1 MGKEMESETT
11 RPNDENTTSAPELMT
26 HNRLKEDDI
35 KNLEVITDEDFS
47 DIIDSML
54 LNDYRHI
61 PNVIRLPNIRG
72 DLAEKLG
79 LEKDSAFIMKN
90 GISHIR
96 PDRKGSYGQAF
107 SDEEYRMIPE
117 VMRNANFAVVDKY
130 FKNFQIVFDDQN
142 EENKVNKIV
151 FNKDKLGNY
160 LITIGKV
167 DRQNAF
173 SEERNEVVGVGFAP
187 TIRTL
192 RMGVS
197 STRLRASPTTENSIA
212 QEYKSVNETESPEE
226 KIMENETEEME
237 TKSNEEAANLLMPKE
252 YLKSLLSRAEI
263 EVIEDSGI
271 MRTILDE
278 GKRVQQ
284 MAAKYGTNQDIDG
297 EEAFNGFGTYVVSV
311 NEENARQLGIKIAS
325 KKYGGNFYI
334 NGQPF
339 NEFLREKNFSPYWTS
354 RMKQFSGH
362 NVEYLADDFLRAD
375 VKGNPALEKERDTLS
390 TLFSLDLVEYKRERA
405 FLYSVDIPDNDST
418 NYLLYSNPIGI
429 ESANR
434 INDRL
439 ERMNAE
445 WRVTRNDIG
454 KNVYFNTLSEK
465 VFGGSQESASRFLK
479 EIGYVGMEMNA
490 ANYIVFD
497 DKDMKVTDRVQY
509 MIDGESNVYGFAY
522 DGRIYADP
530 EIATSN
536 TYAHEYTHLW
546 DAYTRRTNPELWE
559 KGKDIFKGTS
569 LWNEVMTDENYQ
581 NLSDDDEI
589 LSECHSRI
597 VGRMAEKVLSRI
609 AEKNGGLLRDQVI
622 DWDNEV
628 AEYVAGELGAEF
640 PQPELGGEN
649 YVSDSVRREIARE
662 FLSRP
667 MKDLMEG
674 RKIGIE
680 REKSELYKENEAEL
694 KFIVEEMMEETLPG
708 LQKMAQPV
716 ENEKDPAASTSTQL
730 SGATSAQDPLDA
742 QDTATAISTHIH
754 HKNNIVEIK
763 NQGHFIDMFNAF
775 AGEIANADTPMPP
788 NEFLDRIKKTFDM
801 NVATETTGYAFA
813 REDDK
818 TFKIRISNHKAVLKN
833 RTGDKTEITSV
844 VIQLCDNKGQD
855 NQKTR
860 LSEFVYFPESLD
872 KETQVGIINGINDWI
887 SGHEYT
893 DKHYDQMYVSTA
905 RALQERLKE
914 SEQTVEKM
922 AEDHA
927 FPDVREYFKFNRTDS
942 ENFEKA
948 LDNFDGRNP
957 LQLIKVGEIPPVMK
971 ALGISDNPI
980 EMPQSVVS
988 KALREEATY
997 PNDKK
1002 GHALTMEHVKRI
1014 PESLA
1019 DPIMVFKSRTR
1030 DDSYVF
1036 FTEQKDESDRSII
1049 IPVAV
1054 DKRYGRLV
1062 INEITSIYGR
1072 TNEVDFVK
1080 TNIEQGNL
1088 VYADKK
1094 RSLEWERECQVQF
1107 LAQVLPSEGSYSSI
1121 LTKENLVNFV
1131 SAVGKEKIQ
1140 KMAQSVENAI
1150 AEPTAEAWAKD
1161 IETKLN
1167 LGMEQDISKILAES
1181 EAVGVK
1187 ENASEI
1193 AGEICG
1199 SILSVYKEIAEHGD
1213 TGYFKGGER
1222 QMSNKFAGNCTQ
1234 KVLEAHGIFLPNYPD
1249 ESGEREK
1256 LFSTIQQVSDEIS
1269 DFIKTNTYENFL
1281 HRQDVGTQQDI
1292 GLADNEMTTAE
1303 RPNHGAEADYT
1314 DPIETAEAWHNGT
1327 DGEQE
1332 ENVAAARKTVRA
1344 SEIFK
1349 DFEESMI
1356 FSGISHK
1363 EFDRAMLGYLH
1374 QRSGREEAGN
1384 GTFDTQAMF
1393 ELLVVQKIHDA
1404 RARAFAFGKIGQYE
1418 GMTVEFDADNIDLGY
1433 LRLSDREGAEE
1444 VRKELEELKAA
1455 HPILVRNLAGRD
1467 EPVAKAEQ
1475 NPFLAAEP
1483 ELVQELHEQA
1493 EAVEKMQQEAA
1504 SNVEFDKD
1512 GNPYYPKSEAAEENS
1527 HPVPGEEQE
1536 YWKDKF
1542 VNDNSETFKMLDDK
1556 KISEST
1562 KDGLVKQP
1570 DGIIFGKTKVP
1581 EFAMITQNG
1590 LKAFSGMM
1598 VTEHD
1603 TAANSWTLSNE
1614 SGERIVLKDK
1624 ALKELTSKE
1633 SVERAKKFTENTSV
1647 IEKVLEAQY
1656 DDFFRQRENTAN
1668 NFRHNLSVYCRK
1680 EANSPLEALKV
1691 ANVLVKDMSTE
1702 ERRKTKELLKAL
1714 RKDGETVNEVI
1725 MRTYLEA
1732 VKETPLNEDH
1742 LKRGRYDK
1750 IVARPM
1756 YDMISARGAKIDDS
1770 FDLKI
1775 GDVVNG
1781 IAFNTD
1787 KTFGIGKDKIFQD
1800 CKIISAS
1807 KENNMVTLMDGNKSF
1822 YDVPRDTFL
1831 KEYAKRE
1838 KYEKKQEIKE
1848 AHKKNIMRL
1857 DIER

>member
-1 MGKEMESETT
+1 
-11 RPNDENTTSAPELMT
+11 
-26 HNRLKEDDI
+26 
-35 KNLEVITDEDFS
+35 
-47 DIIDSML
+47 
-54 LNDYRHI
+54 
-61 PNVIRLPNIRG
+61 
-72 DLAEKLG
+72 
-79 LEKDSAFIMKN
+79 
-90 GISHIR
+90 
-96 PDRKGSYGQAF
+96 
-107 SDEEYRMIPE
+107 
-117 VMRNANFAVVDKY
+117 
-130 FKNFQIVFDDQN
+130 
-142 EENKVNKIV
+142 
-151 FNKDKLGNY
+151 
-160 LITIGKV
+160 
-167 DRQNAF
+167 
-173 SEERNEVVGVGFAP
+173 
-187 TIRTL
+187 
-192 RMGVS
+192 
-197 STRLRASPTTENSIA
+197 
-212 QEYKSVNETESPEE
+212 
-226 KIMENETEEME
+226 MENETEEME

-278 GKRVQQ
+278 GKRVQK

-354 RMKQFSGH
+354 RMEHFSGH

-418 NYLLYSNPIGI
+418 NYLLYGNPIGI

-536 TYAHEYTHLW
+536 AYAHEYTHLW

-640 PQPELGGEN
+640 PQPELGGES
-649 YVSDSVRREIARE
+649 YVSDSVRLEIARE

-674 RKIGIE
+674 RKI
-680 REKSELYKENEAEL
+680 
-694 KFIVEEMMEETLPG
+694 
-708 LQKMAQPV
+708 
-716 ENEKDPAASTSTQL
+716 TQNVPF
-730 SGATSAQDPLDA
+730 Q
-742 QDTATAISTHIH
+742 
-754 HKNNIVEIK
+754 NI
-763 NQGHFIDMFNAF
+763 
-775 AGEIANADTPMPP
+775 
-788 NEFLDRIKKTFDM
+788 
-801 NVATETTGYAFA
+801 
-813 REDDK
+813 
-818 TFKIRISNHKAVLKN
+818 
-833 RTGDKTEITSV
+833 
-844 VIQLCDNKGQD
+844 IQ
-855 NQKTR
+855 
-860 LSEFVYFPESLD
+860 E
-872 KETQVGIINGINDWI
+872 
-887 SGHEYT
+887 
-893 DKHYDQMYVSTA
+893 
-905 RALQERLKE
+905 
-914 SEQTVEKM
+914 M

-927 FPDVREYFKFNRTDS
+927 FPDAREYFKFNRTDS

-1187 ENASEI
+1187 ENAGEI

-1199 SILSVYKEIAEHGD
+1199 AILSVYKEIAEHGD
-1213 TGYFKGGER
+1213 TGYFEGGER

-1256 LFSTIQQVSDEIS
+1256 LFSTIQQVSDEIF

-1281 HRQDVGTQQDI
+1281 HRQDVGIRQDI
-1292 GLADNEMTTAE
+1292 GLADNEMTAAE
-1303 RPNHGAEADYT
+1303 RPNRGAETDYA

-1327 DGEQE
+1327 DGEPE

-1363 EFDRAMLGYLH
+1363 QFDRAMLDYLH
-1374 QRSGREEAGN
+1374 QRSGREEAEN
-1384 GTFDTQAMF
+1384 GTFDKQAMF
-1393 ELLVVQKIHDA
+1393 EFLVAQQIHDK
-1404 RARAFAFGKIGQYE
+1404 RARSFALDKIERYE

-1512 GNPYYPKSEAAEENS
+1512 GNPYYPKSEAAEENA
-1527 HPVPGEEQE
+1527 HPVSKEKTFAGKNVGKNVASGIVEPSAENEPKE
-1536 YWKDKF
+1536 KRIEIKD
-1542 VNDNSETFKMLDDK
+1542 VNG
-1556 KISEST
+1556 KISE
-1562 KDGLVKQP
+1562 
-1570 DGIIFGKTKVP
+1570 INIEFGKTAIAK
-1581 EFAMITQNG
+1581 FAMVTQNG
-1590 LKAFSGMM
+1590 LKSYSDMAVASYEKTTDSYLLVSEDKSQQVRVQSSTM
-1598 VTEHD
+1598 
-1603 TAANSWTLSNE
+1603 AALLSDERQKEIEKTNSQIEEN
-1614 SGERIVLKDK
+1614 
-1624 ALKELTSKE
+1624 
-1633 SVERAKKFTENTSV
+1633 KKLGRSTENLEVKKEMLEQGISV
-1647 IEKVLEAQY
+1647 AQY
-1656 DDFFRQRENTAN
+1656 NDFFQTRENCAN
-1668 NFRHNLSVYCRK
+1668 NFRHNLSVMCRK
-1680 EANSPLEALKV
+1680 EANSPLDALKI
-1691 ANVLVKDMSTE
+1691 ANKIITQMSDSE
-1702 ERRKTKELLKAL
+1702 KLKTRDLLDLL
-1714 RKDGETVNEVI
+1714 RKDGQSRNEVLVDV
-1725 MRTYLEA
+1725 YNEA
-1732 VKETPLNEDH
+1732 VKATPLNEQY
-1742 LKRGRYDK
+1742 LLSQRYDK
-1750 IVARPM
+1750 IIARPM
-1756 YDMISARGAKIDDS
+1756 YDTVSGRGEKIDGN
-1770 FDLKI
+1770 FNLKV
-1775 GDVVNG
+1775 GDTVKMVFNVNKD
-1781 IAFNTD
+1781 IAFEGT
-1787 KTFGIGKDKIFQD
+1787 KLERRKPVFGNKELMFSE
-1800 CKIISAS
+1800 CKIISSS
-1807 KENNMVTLMDGNKSF
+1807 KEGNVVTLMDGNKSF

>member
-1 MGKEMESETT
+1 
-11 RPNDENTTSAPELMT
+11 
-26 HNRLKEDDI
+26 
-35 KNLEVITDEDFS
+35 
-47 DIIDSML
+47 
-54 LNDYRHI
+54 
-61 PNVIRLPNIRG
+61 
-72 DLAEKLG
+72 
-79 LEKDSAFIMKN
+79 
-90 GISHIR
+90 
-96 PDRKGSYGQAF
+96 
-107 SDEEYRMIPE
+107 
-117 VMRNANFAVVDKY
+117 
-130 FKNFQIVFDDQN
+130 
-142 EENKVNKIV
+142 
-151 FNKDKLGNY
+151 
-160 LITIGKV
+160 
-167 DRQNAF
+167 
-173 SEERNEVVGVGFAP
+173 
-187 TIRTL
+187 
-192 RMGVS
+192 
-197 STRLRASPTTENSIA
+197 
-212 QEYKSVNETESPEE
+212 
-226 KIMENETEEME
+226 MENETKEME
-237 TKSNEEAANLLMPKE
+237 TKPNEEAANLLTPKE
-252 YLKSLLSRAEI
+252 YLKRLLSKAEI

-278 GKRVQQ
+278 GKRVQK

-297 EEAFNGFGTYVVSV
+297 GEAFNGFGTYVVSV

-325 KKYGGNFYI
+325 KKYGGSFYI

-354 RMKQFSGH
+354 RMEQFNGH
-362 NVEYLADDFLRAD
+362 DVEYLADDFLRAD

-418 NYLLYSNPIGI
+418 NYLLYGNPIGI

-434 INDRL
+434 INERL

-465 VFGGSQESASRFLK
+465 VFGGSQESASKFLK

-914 SEQTVEKM
+914 SEQTVKKM
-922 AEDHA
+922 A
-927 FPDVREYFKFNRTDS
+927 K
-942 ENFEKA
+942 
-948 LDNFDGRNP
+948 
-957 LQLIKVGEIPPVMK
+957 
-971 ALGISDNPI
+971 
-980 EMPQSVVS
+980 
-988 KALREEATY
+988 
-997 PNDKK
+997 
-1002 GHALTMEHVKRI
+1002 
-1014 PESLA
+1014 
-1019 DPIMVFKSRTR
+1019 
-1030 DDSYVF
+1030 
-1036 FTEQKDESDRSII
+1036 
-1049 IPVAV
+1049 
-1054 DKRYGRLV
+1054 
-1062 INEITSIYGR
+1062 
-1072 TNEVDFVK
+1072 
-1080 TNIEQGNL
+1080 
-1088 VYADKK
+1088 
-1094 RSLEWERECQVQF
+1094 
-1107 LAQVLPSEGSYSSI
+1107 
-1121 LTKENLVNFV
+1121 
-1131 SAVGKEKIQ
+1131 
-1140 KMAQSVENAI
+1140 SVENAI

-1256 LFSTIQQVSDEIS
+1256 LFSTIRQVSDEIF

-1281 HRQDVGTQQDI
+1281 HRQDVGIRQDI
-1292 GLADNEMTTAE
+1292 GLADNEMTAAE
-1303 RPNHGAEADYT
+1303 RPNRGAETDYA

-1327 DGEQE
+1327 DGEPE

-1363 EFDRAMLGYLH
+1363 QFDRAMLDYLH
-1374 QRSGREEAGN
+1374 QRSGREEAEN
-1384 GTFDTQAMF
+1384 GTFDKQAMF
-1393 ELLVVQKIHDA
+1393 EFLVAQQIHDK
-1404 RARAFAFGKIGQYE
+1404 RARSFALDKIERYE

-1527 HPVPGEEQE
+1527 HPVLKEETVAGKNVASGIVE
-1536 YWKDKF
+1536 PSAENEKNEPKEKRIEIKD
-1542 VNDNSETFKMLDDK
+1542 VNG
-1556 KISEST
+1556 KISE
-1562 KDGLVKQP
+1562 
-1570 DGIIFGKTKVP
+1570 INIEFGKTAIAK
-1581 EFAMITQNG
+1581 FAMVTQNG
-1590 LKAFSGMM
+1590 LKSYSDMAVASYEKTTDSYLLVSEDKSQQVRVQSSTM
-1598 VTEHD
+1598 
-1603 TAANSWTLSNE
+1603 AALLSDERQKEIEKTNSQIEEN
-1614 SGERIVLKDK
+1614 
-1624 ALKELTSKE
+1624 
-1633 SVERAKKFTENTSV
+1633 KKLGRSTENLEVKKEMLEQGISV
-1647 IEKVLEAQY
+1647 AQY
-1656 DDFFRQRENTAN
+1656 NDFFQTRENCAN
-1668 NFRHNLSVYCRK
+1668 NFRHNLSVMCRK
-1680 EANSPLEALKV
+1680 EANSPLDALKI
-1691 ANVLVKDMSTE
+1691 ANKIITQMSDSE
-1702 ERRKTKELLKAL
+1702 KLKTRDLLDLL
-1714 RKDGETVNEVI
+1714 RKDGQSRNEVLVDV
-1725 MRTYLEA
+1725 YNEA
-1732 VKETPLNEDH
+1732 VKATPLNEQY
-1742 LKRGRYDK
+1742 LLSQRYDK
-1750 IVARPM
+1750 IIARPM
-1756 YDMISARGAKIDDS
+1756 YDTVSGRGEKIDGN
-1770 FDLKI
+1770 FNLKV
-1775 GDVVNG
+1775 GDTVKMVFNVNKD
-1781 IAFNTD
+1781 IAFEGT
-1787 KTFGIGKDKIFQD
+1787 KLERRKPVFGNKELMFSE
-1800 CKIISAS
+1800 CKIISSS
-1807 KENNMVTLMDGNKSF
+1807 KEGNVVTLMDGNKSF

>member
-1 MGKEMESETT
+1 
-11 RPNDENTTSAPELMT
+11 
-26 HNRLKEDDI
+26 
-35 KNLEVITDEDFS
+35 
-47 DIIDSML
+47 
-54 LNDYRHI
+54 
-61 PNVIRLPNIRG
+61 
-72 DLAEKLG
+72 
-79 LEKDSAFIMKN
+79 
-90 GISHIR
+90 
-96 PDRKGSYGQAF
+96 
-107 SDEEYRMIPE
+107 
-117 VMRNANFAVVDKY
+117 
-130 FKNFQIVFDDQN
+130 
-142 EENKVNKIV
+142 
-151 FNKDKLGNY
+151 
-160 LITIGKV
+160 
-167 DRQNAF
+167 
-173 SEERNEVVGVGFAP
+173 
-187 TIRTL
+187 
-192 RMGVS
+192 
-197 STRLRASPTTENSIA
+197 
-212 QEYKSVNETESPEE
+212 
-226 KIMENETEEME
+226 MENETEEME

-914 SEQTVEKM
+914 SEQTVKKM
-922 AEDHA
+922 A
-927 FPDVREYFKFNRTDS
+927 K
-942 ENFEKA
+942 
-948 LDNFDGRNP
+948 
-957 LQLIKVGEIPPVMK
+957 
-971 ALGISDNPI
+971 
-980 EMPQSVVS
+980 
-988 KALREEATY
+988 
-997 PNDKK
+997 
-1002 GHALTMEHVKRI
+1002 
-1014 PESLA
+1014 
-1019 DPIMVFKSRTR
+1019 
-1030 DDSYVF
+1030 
-1036 FTEQKDESDRSII
+1036 
-1049 IPVAV
+1049 
-1054 DKRYGRLV
+1054 
-1062 INEITSIYGR
+1062 
-1072 TNEVDFVK
+1072 
-1080 TNIEQGNL
+1080 
-1088 VYADKK
+1088 
-1094 RSLEWERECQVQF
+1094 
-1107 LAQVLPSEGSYSSI
+1107 
-1121 LTKENLVNFV
+1121 
-1131 SAVGKEKIQ
+1131 
-1140 KMAQSVENAI
+1140 SVENAI

-1256 LFSTIQQVSDEIS
+1256 LFSTIRQVSDEIS

-1292 GLADNEMTTAE
+1292 GLADNEMTAAE
-1303 RPNHGAEADYT
+1303 RPNRGAETDYA

-1327 DGEQE
+1327 DGEPE
-1332 ENVAAARKTVRA
+1332 ENVAAAKKTVKA

-1349 DFEESMI
+1349 DFEEGMI
-1356 FSGISHK
+1356 FAGISHK

-1384 GTFDTQAMF
+1384 GTFDKQAMF
-1393 ELLVVQKIHDA
+1393 EFLVAQQIHDK
-1404 RARAFAFGKIGQYE
+1404 RARSFALDKIERYE

-1527 HPVPGEEQE
+1527 HPVLKEETVAGKNVASGIVE
-1536 YWKDKF
+1536 PSAENEKNEPKEKRIEIKD
-1542 VNDNSETFKMLDDK
+1542 VNG
-1556 KISEST
+1556 KISE
-1562 KDGLVKQP
+1562 
-1570 DGIIFGKTKVP
+1570 INIEFGKTAIAK
-1581 EFAMITQNG
+1581 FAMVTQNG
-1590 LKAFSGMM
+1590 LKSYSDMAVASYEKTTDSYLLVSEDKSQQVRVQSSTM
-1598 VTEHD
+1598 
-1603 TAANSWTLSNE
+1603 AALLSDERQKEIEKTNSQIEEN
-1614 SGERIVLKDK
+1614 
-1624 ALKELTSKE
+1624 
-1633 SVERAKKFTENTSV
+1633 KKLGRSTENLEVKKEMLEQGISV
-1647 IEKVLEAQY
+1647 AQY
-1656 DDFFRQRENTAN
+1656 NDFFQTRENCAN
-1668 NFRHNLSVYCRK
+1668 NFRHNLSVMCRK
-1680 EANSPLEALKV
+1680 EANSPLDALKI
-1691 ANVLVKDMSTE
+1691 ANKIITQMSDSE
-1702 ERRKTKELLKAL
+1702 KLKTRDLLDLL
-1714 RKDGETVNEVI
+1714 RKDGQSRNEVLVDV
-1725 MRTYLEA
+1725 YNEA
-1732 VKETPLNEDH
+1732 VKATPLNEQY
-1742 LKRGRYDK
+1742 LLSQRYDK
-1750 IVARPM
+1750 IIARPM
-1756 YDMISARGAKIDDS
+1756 YDTVSGRGEKIDGN
-1770 FDLKI
+1770 FNLKV
-1775 GDVVNG
+1775 GDTVKMVFNVNKD
-1781 IAFNTD
+1781 IAFEGT
-1787 KTFGIGKDKIFQD
+1787 KLERRKPVFGNKELMFSE
-1800 CKIISAS
+1800 CKIISSS
-1807 KENNMVTLMDGNKSF
+1807 KEGNVVTLMDGNKSF

>member
-1 MGKEMESETT
+1 
-11 RPNDENTTSAPELMT
+11 
-26 HNRLKEDDI
+26 
-35 KNLEVITDEDFS
+35 
-47 DIIDSML
+47 
-54 LNDYRHI
+54 
-61 PNVIRLPNIRG
+61 
-72 DLAEKLG
+72 
-79 LEKDSAFIMKN
+79 
-90 GISHIR
+90 
-96 PDRKGSYGQAF
+96 
-107 SDEEYRMIPE
+107 
-117 VMRNANFAVVDKY
+117 
-130 FKNFQIVFDDQN
+130 
-142 EENKVNKIV
+142 
-151 FNKDKLGNY
+151 
-160 LITIGKV
+160 
-167 DRQNAF
+167 
-173 SEERNEVVGVGFAP
+173 
-187 TIRTL
+187 
-192 RMGVS
+192 
-197 STRLRASPTTENSIA
+197 
-212 QEYKSVNETESPEE
+212 
-226 KIMENETEEME
+226 MENETEEME
-237 TKSNEEAANLLMPKE
+237 TKPNEEAANFLTPKE
-252 YLKSLLSRAEI
+252 YLKRLLSKAEI
-263 EVIEDSGI
+263 EVIEDTGI

-278 GKRVQQ
+278 GKRVQK
-284 MAAKYGTNQDIDG
+284 MATKYGTNHDIDG
-297 EEAFNGFGTYVVSV
+297 GEAFNGFGTYVVSV

-339 NEFLREKNFSPYWTS
+339 NEFLKEKNFSPYWAS
-354 RMKQFSGH
+354 RLEQFKDY

-418 NYLLYSNPIGI
+418 NYLLYGSPIGI

-434 INDRL
+434 INERL
-439 ERMNAE
+439 ERMNVE

-497 DKDMKVTDRVQY
+497 DKDMKVTNRVQY
-509 MIDGESNVYGFAY
+509 MIDGDSNVYGFAY

-559 KGKDIFKGTS
+559 RGKDIFKGTS

-581 NLSDDDEI
+581 NLSNDDEI

-640 PQPELGGEN
+640 PQPELESEN
-649 YVSDSVRREIARE
+649 YVSDSVRLEIARE
-662 FLSRP
+662 FLSQP

-674 RKIGIE
+674 RKI
-680 REKSELYKENEAEL
+680 
-694 KFIVEEMMEETLPG
+694 
-708 LQKMAQPV
+708 
-716 ENEKDPAASTSTQL
+716 TQNVPF
-730 SGATSAQDPLDA
+730 Q
-742 QDTATAISTHIH
+742 
-754 HKNNIVEIK
+754 NI
-763 NQGHFIDMFNAF
+763 
-775 AGEIANADTPMPP
+775 
-788 NEFLDRIKKTFDM
+788 
-801 NVATETTGYAFA
+801 
-813 REDDK
+813 
-818 TFKIRISNHKAVLKN
+818 
-833 RTGDKTEITSV
+833 
-844 VIQLCDNKGQD
+844 IQ
-855 NQKTR
+855 
-860 LSEFVYFPESLD
+860 E
-872 KETQVGIINGINDWI
+872 
-887 SGHEYT
+887 
-893 DKHYDQMYVSTA
+893 
-905 RALQERLKE
+905 
-914 SEQTVEKM
+914 M

-927 FPDVREYFKFNRTDS
+927 FPDAREYFKFNRTDS

-1036 FTEQKDESDRSII
+1036 FTEQKDESNRSII

-1062 INEITSIYGR
+1062 INEITSIYGKD
-1072 TNEVDFVK
+1072 NEAHFVK

-1094 RSLEWERECQVQF
+1094 RSLDWERECQVQF

-1187 ENASEI
+1187 ENAGEI
-1193 AGEICG
+1193 ASEICG
-1199 SILSVYKEIAEHGD
+1199 AILSVYKKIAEHGD
-1213 TGYFKGGER
+1213 TGYFEDGER

-1234 KVLEAHGIFLPNYPD
+1234 KILEAHGIFLPNYPD

-1256 LFSTIQQVSDEIS
+1256 LFSTIQQVSDKIF

-1281 HRQDVGTQQDI
+1281 HRQDVGIRQDI
-1292 GLADNEMTTAE
+1292 GLSDGEMTTAE
-1303 RPNHGAEADYT
+1303 RLNRRTETDYA

-1327 DGEQE
+1327 DGEPE
-1332 ENVAAARKTVRA
+1332 ENVAAAKKTVKA

-1349 DFEESMI
+1349 DFEEGMI
-1356 FSGISHK
+1356 FAGISHK

-1404 RARAFAFGKIGQYE
+1404 RVRDFVFGKIGQYE

-1467 EPVAKAEQ
+1467 DPVAKAEQ
-1475 NPFLAAEP
+1475 NPFLAADP
-1483 ELVQELHEQA
+1483 EQVQELHEQA

-1512 GNPYYPKSEAAEENS
+1512 GNPYYPKSEAAEENAHS
-1527 HPVPGEEQE
+1527 VLKEETSAGKNVASGIVE
-1536 YWKDKF
+1536 PSAENEPKEKRIEIKD
-1542 VNDNSETFKMLDDK
+1542 VNG
-1556 KISEST
+1556 KISKINIE
-1562 KDGLVKQP
+1562 
-1570 DGIIFGKTKVP
+1570 FGKTAIAK
-1581 EFAMITQNG
+1581 FAMVTQNG
-1590 LKAFSGMM
+1590 LKSYSDMA
-1598 VTEHD
+1598 
-1603 TAANSWTLSNE
+1603 
-1614 SGERIVLKDK
+1614 
-1624 ALKELTSKE
+1624 
-1633 SVERAKKFTENTSV
+1633 
-1647 IEKVLEAQY
+1647 
-1656 DDFFRQRENTAN
+1656 
-1668 NFRHNLSVYCRK
+1668 
-1680 EANSPLEALKV
+1680 V
-1691 ANVLVKDMSTE
+1691 AS
-1702 ERRKTKELLKAL
+1702 
-1714 RKDGETVNEVI
+1714 
-1725 MRTYLEA
+1725 
-1732 VKETPLNEDH
+1732 
-1742 LKRGRYDK
+1742 
-1750 IVARPM
+1750 
-1756 YDMISARGAKIDDS
+1756 
-1770 FDLKI
+1770 
-1775 GDVVNG
+1775 
-1781 IAFNTD
+1781 
-1787 KTFGIGKDKIFQD
+1787 
-1800 CKIISAS
+1800 
-1807 KENNMVTLMDGNKSF
+1807 
-1822 YDVPRDTFL
+1822 
-1831 KEYAKRE
+1831 
-1838 KYEKKQEIKE
+1838 YEKTTDSYLLVSGDKSQ
-1848 AHKKNIMRL
+1848 
-1857 DIER
+1857 

>member
-1 MGKEMESETT
+1 
-11 RPNDENTTSAPELMT
+11 
-26 HNRLKEDDI
+26 
-35 KNLEVITDEDFS
+35 
-47 DIIDSML
+47 
-54 LNDYRHI
+54 
-61 PNVIRLPNIRG
+61 
-72 DLAEKLG
+72 
-79 LEKDSAFIMKN
+79 
-90 GISHIR
+90 
-96 PDRKGSYGQAF
+96 
-107 SDEEYRMIPE
+107 
-117 VMRNANFAVVDKY
+117 
-130 FKNFQIVFDDQN
+130 
-142 EENKVNKIV
+142 
-151 FNKDKLGNY
+151 
-160 LITIGKV
+160 
-167 DRQNAF
+167 
-173 SEERNEVVGVGFAP
+173 
-187 TIRTL
+187 
-192 RMGVS
+192 
-197 STRLRASPTTENSIA
+197 
-212 QEYKSVNETESPEE
+212 
-226 KIMENETEEME
+226 MENETEEME
-237 TKSNEEAANLLMPKE
+237 TKPNEEAANLLMPKE

-263 EVIEDSGI
+263 EVIEDTGI

-278 GKRVQQ
+278 GKRVQK

-354 RMKQFSGH
+354 RMEQFSGH

-418 NYLLYSNPIGI
+418 NYLLYGNPIGI

-439 ERMNAE
+439 EGMNAE

-465 VFGGSQESASRFLK
+465 VFGGSQESASKFLK

-497 DKDMKVTDRVQY
+497 DKDMKVTNRVQY
-509 MIDGESNVYGFAY
+509 MIDGDSNVYGFAY

-559 KGKDIFKGTS
+559 RGKDIFKGTS

-581 NLSDDDEI
+581 NLSNDDEI

-649 YVSDSVRREIARE
+649 YISDSVRREIARE

-667 MKDLMEG
+667 MRDLMEG

-730 SGATSAQDPLDA
+730 SGATSAQGLLDA
-742 QDTATAISTHIH
+742 QDTATAISTHIR

-763 NQGHFIDMFNAF
+763 NQEHFIDMFNAF

-788 NEFLDRIKKTFDM
+788 NDFLDKIKKTFDM
-801 NVATETTGYAFA
+801 NVAAGTTGYAFTK
-813 REDDK
+813 ENDE
-818 TFKIRISNHKAVLKN
+818 TFKIRISDHKAVLRN
-833 RTGDKTEITSV
+833 RLGARTELTSL
-844 VIQLCDNKGQD
+844 VIQLNDSRRRDSNKA
-855 NQKTR
+855 K

-872 KETQVGIINGINDWI
+872 KETQAGIINGINDWI

-914 SEQTVEKM
+914 SEQTVKKM
-922 AEDHA
+922 A
-927 FPDVREYFKFNRTDS
+927 K
-942 ENFEKA
+942 
-948 LDNFDGRNP
+948 
-957 LQLIKVGEIPPVMK
+957 
-971 ALGISDNPI
+971 
-980 EMPQSVVS
+980 
-988 KALREEATY
+988 
-997 PNDKK
+997 
-1002 GHALTMEHVKRI
+1002 
-1014 PESLA
+1014 
-1019 DPIMVFKSRTR
+1019 
-1030 DDSYVF
+1030 
-1036 FTEQKDESDRSII
+1036 
-1049 IPVAV
+1049 
-1054 DKRYGRLV
+1054 
-1062 INEITSIYGR
+1062 
-1072 TNEVDFVK
+1072 
-1080 TNIEQGNL
+1080 
-1088 VYADKK
+1088 
-1094 RSLEWERECQVQF
+1094 
-1107 LAQVLPSEGSYSSI
+1107 
-1121 LTKENLVNFV
+1121 
-1131 SAVGKEKIQ
+1131 
-1140 KMAQSVENAI
+1140 SVENAI

-1256 LFSTIQQVSDEIS
+1256 LFSTIRQVSDEIF

-1281 HRQDVGTQQDI
+1281 HRQDVGIRQDI
-1292 GLADNEMTTAE
+1292 GLADNEMTAAE
-1303 RPNHGAEADYT
+1303 RPNRGAETDYA

-1327 DGEQE
+1327 DGEPE

-1363 EFDRAMLGYLH
+1363 QFDRAMLDYLH
-1374 QRSGREEAGN
+1374 QRSGREEAEN
-1384 GTFDTQAMF
+1384 GTFDKQAMF
-1393 ELLVVQKIHDA
+1393 EFLVAQQIHDK
-1404 RARAFAFGKIGQYE
+1404 RARSFALDKIERYE

-1467 EPVAKAEQ
+1467 EPVATAEQ
-1475 NPFLAAEP
+1475 KPFLAADP
-1483 ELVQELHEQA
+1483 EQVQELQEQA
-1493 EAVEKMQQEAA
+1493 EAVDKMQQEAA

-1527 HPVPGEEQE
+1527 HPVLKEEASAGKNVASGIVE
-1536 YWKDKF
+1536 PSAENEKNEPKEKRIEIKD
-1542 VNDNSETFKMLDDK
+1542 VNG
-1556 KISEST
+1556 KISE
-1562 KDGLVKQP
+1562 
-1570 DGIIFGKTKVP
+1570 INIEFGKTAIAK
-1581 EFAMITQNG
+1581 FAMVTQNG
-1590 LKAFSGMM
+1590 LKSYSDMAVASYEKTTDSYLLVSEDKSQQVRVQSSTM
-1598 VTEHD
+1598 
-1603 TAANSWTLSNE
+1603 AALLSDERQKEIEKTNSQIEEN
-1614 SGERIVLKDK
+1614 
-1624 ALKELTSKE
+1624 
-1633 SVERAKKFTENTSV
+1633 KKLGRSTENLEVKKEMLEQGISV
-1647 IEKVLEAQY
+1647 AQY
-1656 DDFFRQRENTAN
+1656 NDFFQTRENCAN
-1668 NFRHNLSVYCRK
+1668 NFRHNLSVMCRK
-1680 EANSPLEALKV
+1680 EANSPLDALKI
-1691 ANVLVKDMSTE
+1691 ANKIITQMSDSE
-1702 ERRKTKELLKAL
+1702 KLKTRDLLDLL
-1714 RKDGETVNEVI
+1714 RKDGQSRNEVLVDV
-1725 MRTYLEA
+1725 YNEA
-1732 VKETPLNEDH
+1732 VKATPLNEQY
-1742 LKRGRYDK
+1742 LLSQRYDK
-1750 IVARPM
+1750 IIARPM
-1756 YDMISARGAKIDDS
+1756 YDTVSGRGEKIDGN
-1770 FDLKI
+1770 FNLKV
-1775 GDVVNG
+1775 GDTVKMVFNVNKD
-1781 IAFNTD
+1781 IAFEGT
-1787 KTFGIGKDKIFQD
+1787 KLERRKPVFGNKELMFSE
-1800 CKIISAS
+1800 CKIISSS
-1807 KENNMVTLMDGNKSF
+1807 KEGNVVTLMDGNKSF

>member
-1 MGKEMESETT
+1 
-11 RPNDENTTSAPELMT
+11 
-26 HNRLKEDDI
+26 
-35 KNLEVITDEDFS
+35 
-47 DIIDSML
+47 
-54 LNDYRHI
+54 
-61 PNVIRLPNIRG
+61 
-72 DLAEKLG
+72 
-79 LEKDSAFIMKN
+79 
-90 GISHIR
+90 
-96 PDRKGSYGQAF
+96 
-107 SDEEYRMIPE
+107 
-117 VMRNANFAVVDKY
+117 
-130 FKNFQIVFDDQN
+130 
-142 EENKVNKIV
+142 
-151 FNKDKLGNY
+151 
-160 LITIGKV
+160 
-167 DRQNAF
+167 
-173 SEERNEVVGVGFAP
+173 
-187 TIRTL
+187 
-192 RMGVS
+192 
-197 STRLRASPTTENSIA
+197 
-212 QEYKSVNETESPEE
+212 
-226 KIMENETEEME
+226 MENETKEME
-237 TKSNEEAANLLMPKE
+237 TKPNEEAANLLTPKE
-252 YLKSLLSRAEI
+252 YLKSLLSKAEI

-278 GKRVQQ
+278 GKRVQK

-354 RMKQFSGH
+354 RMEQFSGH

-418 NYLLYSNPIGI
+418 NYLLYGSPIGI

-434 INDRL
+434 INERL

-509 MIDGESNVYGFAY
+509 MIDRESNVYGFAY

-536 TYAHEYTHLW
+536 AYAHEYTHLW

-559 KGKDIFKGTS
+559 KGKDIFKGAS

-581 NLSDDDEI
+581 NLSNDDEI

-609 AEKNGGLLRDQVI
+609 AEKNGGILRDQVI

-708 LQKMAQPV
+708 LQKMAQLV

-763 NQGHFIDMFNAF
+763 NQEHFIGMFNAF
-775 AGEIANADTPMPP
+775 AGEITNADTPMSP
-788 NEFLDRIKKTFDM
+788 NDFLDRIKKTFDM
-801 NVATETTGYAFA
+801 NVAAGTTGYAFTK
-813 REDDK
+813 ENDE
-818 TFKIRISNHKAVLKN
+818 TFKIRISDHKAVLRN
-833 RTGDKTEITSV
+833 GLGARTELTSL
-844 VIQLCDNKGQD
+844 VIQLNDSRRRDSDKA
-855 NQKTR
+855 K

-872 KETQVGIINGINDWI
+872 KETQAGIINGINDWI

-922 AEDHA
+922 AEEHA

-1140 KMAQSVENAI
+1140 KMAQSVENEI
-1150 AEPTAEAWAKD
+1150 ADLTAEAWAKD

-1187 ENASEI
+1187 ENAGEI

-1199 SILSVYKEIAEHGD
+1199 AILSVYKEIAEHGD
-1213 TGYFKGGER
+1213 TGYFEGGER

-1256 LFSTIQQVSDEIS
+1256 LFSTIQQVSDEIF
-1269 DFIKTNTYENFL
+1269 DFIKTNTYENFF

-1292 GLADNEMTTAE
+1292 GLADNEMTAAE
-1303 RPNHGAEADYT
+1303 RPNRRTETDYA

-1327 DGEQE
+1327 DGEP
-1332 ENVAAARKTVRA
+1332 
-1344 SEIFK
+1344 
-1349 DFEESMI
+1349 
-1356 FSGISHK
+1356 
-1363 EFDRAMLGYLH
+1363 
-1374 QRSGREEAGN
+1374 
-1384 GTFDTQAMF
+1384 DTT
-1393 ELLVVQKIHDA
+1393 IHA
-1404 RARAFAFGKIGQYE
+1404 
-1418 GMTVEFDADNIDLGY
+1418 
-1433 LRLSDREGAEE
+1433 
-1444 VRKELEELKAA
+1444 
-1455 HPILVRNLAGRD
+1455 
-1467 EPVAKAEQ
+1467 AEQ
-1475 NPFLAAEP
+1475 NPFLTADP
-1483 ELVQELHEQA
+1483 EQVQELHEQA

-1527 HPVPGEEQE
+1527 HPVLKE
-1536 YWKDKF
+1536 
-1542 VNDNSETFKMLDDK
+1542 ETFAGKNVASGIVEPSAENEKNEPKEKRIEIKDVNG
-1556 KISEST
+1556 KISE
-1562 KDGLVKQP
+1562 
-1570 DGIIFGKTKVP
+1570 INIEFGKTTIAK
-1581 EFAMITQNG
+1581 FAMVTQNG
-1590 LKAFSGMM
+1590 LKSYSDMAVASYEKTTDSYLLVSEDKSQQVRVQSSTM
-1598 VTEHD
+1598 
-1603 TAANSWTLSNE
+1603 AALLSDERQKEIEKTNSQIEEN
-1614 SGERIVLKDK
+1614 
-1624 ALKELTSKE
+1624 
-1633 SVERAKKFTENTSV
+1633 KKLGRSTENLEVKKEMLEQGISV
-1647 IEKVLEAQY
+1647 AQY
-1656 DDFFRQRENTAN
+1656 NDFFQTRENCAN
-1668 NFRHNLSVYCRK
+1668 NFRHNLSVMCRK
-1680 EANSPLEALKV
+1680 EANSPLDALKI
-1691 ANVLVKDMSTE
+1691 ANKIITQMSDSE
-1702 ERRKTKELLKAL
+1702 KLKTRDLLDLL
-1714 RKDGETVNEVI
+1714 RKDGQSRNEVLVDV
-1725 MRTYLEA
+1725 YNEA
-1732 VKETPLNEDH
+1732 VKATPLNEQY
-1742 LKRGRYDK
+1742 LLSQRYDK
-1750 IVARPM
+1750 IIARPM
-1756 YDMISARGAKIDDS
+1756 YDTVSGRGEKIDGN
-1770 FDLKI
+1770 FNLKV
-1775 GDVVNG
+1775 GDTVKMVFNVNKD
-1781 IAFNTD
+1781 IAFEGT
-1787 KTFGIGKDKIFQD
+1787 KLERRKPVFGNKELMFSE
-1800 CKIISAS
+1800 CKIISSS
-1807 KENNMVTLMDGNKSF
+1807 KEGNVVTLMDGNKSF

>member
-1 MGKEMESETT
+1 MENETPT
-11 RPNDENTTSAPELMT
+11 ATPELRT

-35 KNLEVITDEDFS
+35 RNLEVISDEDFS

-79 LEKDSAFIMKN
+79 LEKDAAFVMKN

-117 VMRNANFAVVDKY
+117 VMRNAIFAVVDRY

-187 TIRTL
+187 TIQTL
-192 RMGVS
+192 RTGAS
-197 STRLRASPTTENSIA
+197 STRLRASPTTEHSIA
-212 QEYKSVNETESPEE
+212 HENNSVNEKEYRME
-226 KIMENETEEME
+226 KHIDMENKEME
-237 TKSNEEAANLLMPKE
+237 TKPNGESNEILTPKE
-252 YLKSLLSRAEI
+252 YLKSLLSKAEI
-263 EVIEDSGI
+263 EVIEDTGI
-271 MRTILDE
+271 MGTILDE
-278 GKRVQQ
+278 GKRVQK
-284 MAAKYGTNQDIDG
+284 MAAKYGTSHDIDG
-297 EEAFNGFGTYVVSV
+297 EEAFSGFGTYVVSV

-325 KKYGGNFYI
+325 KRYGGSFYI

-339 NEFLREKNFSPYWTS
+339 NEFLQEKNFSRYWTS
-354 RMKQFSGH
+354 RLEQFNDH
-362 NVEYLADDFLRAD
+362 NVEYLADDFMRAD

-390 TLFSLDLVEYKRERA
+390 TLFSLDLVEYKRERT

-418 NYLLYSNPIGI
+418 NYLLYGNPIGI

-434 INDRL
+434 INERL

-465 VFGGSQESASRFLK
+465 VFGGSQESASKFLK

-509 MIDGESNVYGFAY
+509 MIDGDSNVYGFAY

-609 AEKNGGLLRDQVI
+609 AEKNGGILRDQVI

-640 PQPELGGEN
+640 PQPELGSEN

-674 RKIGIE
+674 RKIVIE
-680 REKSELYKENEAEL
+680 REQSELYKENEAEL

-763 NQGHFIDMFNAF
+763 NQEHFIDMFNAF
-775 AGEIANADTPMPP
+775 AGEITNSDTPMPP

-1140 KMAQSVENAI
+1140 KMAKSVENEI
-1150 AEPTAEAWAKD
+1150 ADLTAVAWAKD

-1281 HRQDVGTQQDI
+1281 HKQGVGTQQDI

-1303 RPNHGAEADYT
+1303 
-1314 DPIETAEAWHNGT
+1314 
-1327 DGEQE
+1327 
-1332 ENVAAARKTVRA
+1332 
-1344 SEIFK
+1344 
-1349 DFEESMI
+1349 
-1356 FSGISHK
+1356 
-1363 EFDRAMLGYLH
+1363 
-1374 QRSGREEAGN
+1374 
-1384 GTFDTQAMF
+1384 
-1393 ELLVVQKIHDA
+1393 
-1404 RARAFAFGKIGQYE
+1404 
-1418 GMTVEFDADNIDLGY
+1418 
-1433 LRLSDREGAEE
+1433 
-1444 VRKELEELKAA
+1444 
-1455 HPILVRNLAGRD
+1455 
-1467 EPVAKAEQ
+1467 Q
-1475 NPFLAAEP
+1475 NPFSAADP
-1483 ELVQELHEQA
+1483 EQVQELYEQA

-1512 GNPYYPKSEAAEENS
+1512 GNPYYPKSEATEENS
-1527 HPVPGEEQE
+1527 HPVLKEEASAGKNVASGIVE
-1536 YWKDKF
+1536 PSAENEKNEPKEKRIEIKD
-1542 VNDNSETFKMLDDK
+1542 VNG
-1556 KISEST
+1556 KISE
-1562 KDGLVKQP
+1562 
-1570 DGIIFGKTKVP
+1570 INIEFGKTAIAK
-1581 EFAMITQNG
+1581 FAMVTQNG
-1590 LKAFSGMM
+1590 LKSYSDMAVASYEKTTDSYLLVSEDKSQQVRVQSSTM
-1598 VTEHD
+1598 
-1603 TAANSWTLSNE
+1603 AALLSDERQKEIEKTNSQIEEN
-1614 SGERIVLKDK
+1614 
-1624 ALKELTSKE
+1624 
-1633 SVERAKKFTENTSV
+1633 KKLGRSTENLEVKKEMLEQGISV
-1647 IEKVLEAQY
+1647 AQY
-1656 DDFFRQRENTAN
+1656 NDFFQTRENCAN
-1668 NFRHNLSVYCRK
+1668 NFRHNLSVMCRK
-1680 EANSPLEALKV
+1680 EANSPLDALKI
-1691 ANVLVKDMSTE
+1691 ANKIITQMSDSE
-1702 ERRKTKELLKAL
+1702 KLKTRDLLDLL
-1714 RKDGETVNEVI
+1714 RKDGQSRNEVLVDV
-1725 MRTYLEA
+1725 YNEA
-1732 VKETPLNEDH
+1732 VKATPLNEQY
-1742 LKRGRYDK
+1742 LLSQRYDK
-1750 IVARPM
+1750 IIARPM
-1756 YDMISARGAKIDDS
+1756 YDTVSGRGEKIDGN
-1770 FDLKI
+1770 FNLKV
-1775 GDVVNG
+1775 GDTVKMVFNVNKD
-1781 IAFNTD
+1781 IAFEGT
-1787 KTFGIGKDKIFQD
+1787 KLERRKPVFGNKELMFSE
-1800 CKIISAS
+1800 CKIISSS
-1807 KENNMVTLMDGNKSF
+1807 KEGNVVTLMDGNKSF

>member
-1 MGKEMESETT
+1 ME
-11 RPNDENTTSAPELMT
+11 
-26 HNRLKEDDI
+26 
-35 KNLEVITDEDFS
+35 
-47 DIIDSML
+47 
-54 LNDYRHI
+54 
-61 PNVIRLPNIRG
+61 
-72 DLAEKLG
+72 
-79 LEKDSAFIMKN
+79 
-90 GISHIR
+90 
-96 PDRKGSYGQAF
+96 
-107 SDEEYRMIPE
+107 
-117 VMRNANFAVVDKY
+117 
-130 FKNFQIVFDDQN
+130 
-142 EENKVNKIV
+142 
-151 FNKDKLGNY
+151 NKDK
-160 LITIGKV
+160 
-167 DRQNAF
+167 
-173 SEERNEVVGVGFAP
+173 
-187 TIRTL
+187 
-192 RMGVS
+192 
-197 STRLRASPTTENSIA
+197 
-212 QEYKSVNETESPEE
+212 
-226 KIMENETEEME
+226 EME
-237 TKSNEEAANLLMPKE
+237 TKLNGESNDILTPKE
-252 YLKSLLSRAEI
+252 YLKSLLSKAEI
-263 EVIEDSGI
+263 EVIEDTGI

-278 GKRVQQ
+278 GKRVQK

-325 KKYGGNFYI
+325 KRYGGSFYI

-339 NEFLREKNFSPYWTS
+339 NEFLQEKNFSPYWTS
-354 RMKQFSGH
+354 RLEQFKDY
-362 NVEYLADDFLRAD
+362 NVEYLADDFLRAN

-390 TLFSLDLVEYKRERA
+390 TLFSLDLVEYKREQT
-405 FLYSVDIPDNDST
+405 FLYSVDIPDNDGT
-418 NYLLYSNPIGI
+418 NYLLYGNPIGI
-429 ESANR
+429 ENANR
-434 INDRL
+434 INERL
-439 ERMNAE
+439 ESMNVE

-465 VFGGSQESASRFLK
+465 VFGGSQESASKFLK
-479 EIGYVGMEMNA
+479 ETGYAGMEMNS

-522 DGRIYADP
+522 DGKIYADP

-546 DAYTRRTNPELWE
+546 DAYTQRTNPELWE

-581 NLSDDDEI
+581 SLSNDDEI

-597 VGRMAEKVLSRI
+597 VGKMAEKVLERI
-609 AEKNGGLLRDQVI
+609 AEKNGGILRDQVI

-640 PQPELGGEN
+640 PQPELGSER
-649 YVSDSVRREIARE
+649 YVSDSVRLEIVRE

-716 ENEKDPAASTSTQL
+716 KNEKDPAASTSTQL

-742 QDTATAISTHIH
+742 QDTATAISTHIR

-763 NQGHFIDMFNAF
+763 NQGYFIDMFNAF
-775 AGEIANADTPMPP
+775 AVEITNSDTPLPP
-788 NEFLDRIKKTFDM
+788 NEFLDKIKKTFDM
-801 NVATETTGYAFA
+801 NVAAETTGYVFTK
-813 REDDK
+813 ENDE
-818 TFKIRISNHKAVLKN
+818 TFKIRISDHKAVLRN
-833 RTGDKTEITSV
+833 RLGARTELTSL
-844 VIQLCDNKGQD
+844 VIQLNDSRRRDSDKA
-855 NQKTR
+855 K

-887 SGHEYT
+887 LGHEYT

-922 AEDHA
+922 AEEHA
-927 FPDVREYFKFNRTDS
+927 FPDVSEYFKFNKTDN
-942 ENFEKA
+942 ENFGKA
-948 LDNFDGRNP
+948 LDNFDGLNP

-1036 FTEQKDESDRSII
+1036 FTEQKDAADRSII

-1094 RSLEWERECQVQF
+1094 RSLDWERECQVQF

-1131 SAVGKEKIQ
+1131 SAVGNEKIQ
-1140 KMAQSVENAI
+1140 KMAKSVENEI
-1150 AEPTAEAWAKD
+1150 AEPTAKAWAKD
-1161 IETKLN
+1161 IEEKLN
-1167 LGMEQDISKILAES
+1167 LDLEQSISGMLAKS
-1181 EAVGVK
+1181 EAAGVK

-1213 TGYFKGGER
+1213 TGYFEGGER
-1222 QMSNKFAGNCTQ
+1222 QMSDKFATGGIQ

-1256 LFSTIQQVSDEIS
+1256 LFSTIMQASDEIS
-1269 DFIKTNTYENFL
+1269 EFIKTNTYENFL
-1281 HRQDVGTQQDI
+1281 HKQGVGTQQDI
-1292 GLADNEMTTAE
+1292 GLADNEM
-1303 RPNHGAEADYT
+1303 G
-1314 DPIETAEAWHNGT
+1314 
-1327 DGEQE
+1327 
-1332 ENVAAARKTVRA
+1332 ENVAAAKKTVKA

-1363 EFDRAMLGYLH
+1363 EFDRAMLDYLH
-1374 QRSGREEAGN
+1374 QRSGREEAEN
-1384 GTFDTQAMF
+1384 GSFDAEIMF
-1393 ELLVVQKIHDA
+1393 EFLVAQKIHDE
-1404 RARAFAFGKIGQYE
+1404 RARSFALDKIERYE

-1444 VRKELEELKAA
+1444 VKKELEELKAA
-1455 HPILVRNLAGRD
+1455 HPILVRNLSKQN
-1467 EPVAKAEQ
+1467 ETEEQ
-1475 NPFLAAEP
+1475 NPFSAADP
-1483 ELVQELHEQA
+1483 EQVQELYEQA
-1493 EAVEKMQQEAA
+1493 EAVGKMQQEAA
-1504 SNVEFDKD
+1504 SNVEFDRD
-1512 GNPYYPKSEAAEENS
+1512 GKPHYPKNEAAEENAHS
-1527 HPVPGEEQE
+1527 VTEKETGGKNAAPGIVDPSAENEKNE
-1536 YWKDKF
+1536 PNEKRIETKDA
-1542 VNDNSETFKMLDDK
+1542 NG
-1556 KISEST
+1556 KISE
-1562 KDGLVKQP
+1562 VN
-1570 DGIIFGKTKVP
+1570 IEFGKTIIAK
-1581 EFAMITQNG
+1581 FAMVTQNG
-1590 LKAFSGMM
+1590 LKSYSDMAVASYEKTTDSYLLISEDKSQQVRIQSSTM
-1598 VTEHD
+1598 
-1603 TAANSWTLSNE
+1603 TALLSD
-1614 SGERIVLKDK
+1614 ERQ
-1624 ALKELTSKE
+1624 KE
-1633 SVERAKKFTENTSV
+1633 
-1647 IEKVLEAQY
+1647 IEKTNSQIEENKKIGRSTESLEVKKEMLEQGISVAQY
-1656 DDFFRQRENTAN
+1656 NDFFQTRENCAN
-1668 NFRHNLSVYCRK
+1668 NFRHNLSVMCRK
-1680 EANSPLEALKV
+1680 EANSPIDALKI
-1691 ANVLVKDMSTE
+1691 ANKIITQMSDTE
-1702 ERRKTKELLKAL
+1702 KLKTRDLLDLL
-1714 RKDGETVNEVI
+1714 RKDGQSRNEVLVDV
-1725 MRTYLEA
+1725 YNEA
-1732 VKETPLNEDH
+1732 VKATPLNEQY
-1742 LKRGRYDK
+1742 LLNQRYDK

-1756 YDMISARGAKIDDS
+1756 YDTVSGRGEKIDGN
-1770 FDLKI
+1770 FNLKV
-1775 GDVVNG
+1775 GDTVKMVFNVNKD
-1781 IAFNTD
+1781 IAFEGT
-1787 KTFGIGKDKIFQD
+1787 KLERKKPVFGNKELMFSD
-1800 CKIISAS
+1800 CKIISSS
-1807 KENNMVTLMDGNKSF
+1807 KEGNIVTLMDGNKSF

-1848 AHKKNIMRL
+1848 ARKKNIMRL

>member
-1 MGKEMESETT
+1 MENETPT
-11 RPNDENTTSAPELMT
+11 ATPELRT

-35 KNLEVITDEDFS
+35 RNLEVISDEDFS

-79 LEKDSAFIMKN
+79 LEKDAAFVMKN

-107 SDEEYRMIPE
+107 SDEEYRMIPK
-117 VMRNANFAVVDKY
+117 VMRNAIFAVVDRY

-187 TIRTL
+187 TIQTL
-192 RMGVS
+192 RTRAS
-197 STRLRASPTTENSIA
+197 STRLRASPTTEHSIA
-212 QEYKSVNETESPEE
+212 HENNSVNEKEYRME
-226 KIMENETEEME
+226 KHIDMEDKEME
-237 TKSNEEAANLLMPKE
+237 TKPNGESNEILTPKE
-252 YLKSLLSRAEI
+252 YLKSLLSKAEI

-278 GKRVQQ
+278 GKRVQK

-311 NEENARQLGIKIAS
+311 NEENARRLGIKIAS
-325 KKYGGNFYI
+325 KRYGGSFYI

-339 NEFLREKNFSPYWTS
+339 NEFLQEKDFSPYWTS
-354 RMKQFSGH
+354 RLGQFNDH

-390 TLFSLDLVEYKRERA
+390 TLFSLDLVEYKRERT
-405 FLYSVDIPDNDST
+405 FLYSVDIPDNDGT
-418 NYLLYSNPIGI
+418 NYLLYGNPIGI

-434 INDRL
+434 INERL

-465 VFGGSQESASRFLK
+465 VFGGSQESASKFLK

-662 FLSRP
+662 FLSQP

-708 LQKMAQPV
+708 LQKMAQLV

-763 NQGHFIDMFNAF
+763 NQEHFIGMFNAF
-775 AGEIANADTPMPP
+775 AGEITNADTPMSP
-788 NEFLDRIKKTFDM
+788 NDFLDRIKKTFDM
-801 NVATETTGYAFA
+801 NVAAGTTGYAFTK
-813 REDDK
+813 ENDE
-818 TFKIRISNHKAVLKN
+818 TFKIRISDHKAVLRN
-833 RTGDKTEITSV
+833 RLGARTELTSL
-844 VIQLCDNKGQD
+844 VIQLNDSRRRDSDKA
-855 NQKTR
+855 K

-872 KETQVGIINGINDWI
+872 KETQAGIINGINDWI
-887 SGHEYT
+887 SEHEYT

-922 AEDHA
+922 AEEHA

-1107 LAQVLPSEGSYSSI
+1107 LAQVLPSKGSYSSI

-1281 HRQDVGTQQDI
+1281 HRQDVGTQQDVD
-1292 GLADNEMTTAE
+1292 LADNEMTTAE
-1303 RPNHGAEADYT
+1303 RLNRRTETDYA

-1327 DGEQE
+1327 DGEP
-1332 ENVAAARKTVRA
+1332 
-1344 SEIFK
+1344 
-1349 DFEESMI
+1349 
-1356 FSGISHK
+1356 
-1363 EFDRAMLGYLH
+1363 
-1374 QRSGREEAGN
+1374 
-1384 GTFDTQAMF
+1384 DTT
-1393 ELLVVQKIHDA
+1393 IHA
-1404 RARAFAFGKIGQYE
+1404 
-1418 GMTVEFDADNIDLGY
+1418 
-1433 LRLSDREGAEE
+1433 
-1444 VRKELEELKAA
+1444 
-1455 HPILVRNLAGRD
+1455 
-1467 EPVAKAEQ
+1467 AEQ
-1475 NPFLAAEP
+1475 NPFLTADP
-1483 ELVQELHEQA
+1483 EQVQELHEQA

-1702 ERRKTKELLKAL
+1702 ERCKTKELLKAL
-1714 RKDGETVNEVI
+1714 RKDVETVNEVI

>member
-1 MGKEMESETT
+1 
-11 RPNDENTTSAPELMT
+11 
-26 HNRLKEDDI
+26 
-35 KNLEVITDEDFS
+35 
-47 DIIDSML
+47 
-54 LNDYRHI
+54 
-61 PNVIRLPNIRG
+61 
-72 DLAEKLG
+72 
-79 LEKDSAFIMKN
+79 
-90 GISHIR
+90 
-96 PDRKGSYGQAF
+96 
-107 SDEEYRMIPE
+107 
-117 VMRNANFAVVDKY
+117 
-130 FKNFQIVFDDQN
+130 
-142 EENKVNKIV
+142 
-151 FNKDKLGNY
+151 
-160 LITIGKV
+160 
-167 DRQNAF
+167 
-173 SEERNEVVGVGFAP
+173 
-187 TIRTL
+187 
-192 RMGVS
+192 
-197 STRLRASPTTENSIA
+197 
-212 QEYKSVNETESPEE
+212 
-226 KIMENETEEME
+226 MENETEEME

-354 RMKQFSGH
+354 RMEQFSGH

-418 NYLLYSNPIGI
+418 NYLLYGNPIGI

-609 AEKNGGLLRDQVI
+609 AEKNGGLLRDQII

-640 PQPELGGEN
+640 PQPELESEN
-649 YVSDSVRREIARE
+649 YISDSVRLEIARE

-680 REKSELYKENEAEL
+680 REKSELYKENE
-694 KFIVEEMMEETLPG
+694 
-708 LQKMAQPV
+708 
-716 ENEKDPAASTSTQL
+716 
-730 SGATSAQDPLDA
+730 
-742 QDTATAISTHIH
+742 
-754 HKNNIVEIK
+754 
-763 NQGHFIDMFNAF
+763 
-775 AGEIANADTPMPP
+775 
-788 NEFLDRIKKTFDM
+788 
-801 NVATETTGYAFA
+801 
-813 REDDK
+813 
-818 TFKIRISNHKAVLKN
+818 
-833 RTGDKTEITSV
+833 
-844 VIQLCDNKGQD
+844 
-855 NQKTR
+855 
-860 LSEFVYFPESLD
+860 
-872 KETQVGIINGINDWI
+872 
-887 SGHEYT
+887 
-893 DKHYDQMYVSTA
+893 
-905 RALQERLKE
+905 
-914 SEQTVEKM
+914 

-1181 EAVGVK
+1181 EAVGIK
-1187 ENASEI
+1187 ENAGEI

-1234 KVLEAHGIFLPNYPD
+1234 KILEAHGIFLPNYPD

-1303 RPNHGAEADYT
+1303 RPNHGAETDYA

-1327 DGEQE
+1327 DGKLE
-1332 ENVAAARKTVRA
+1332 ENVAATKKTVKA

-1363 EFDRAMLGYLH
+1363 QFDRAMLDYLH
-1374 QRSGREEAGN
+1374 QRSGREEAEN

-1393 ELLVVQKIHDA
+1393 ELLVAQQIHDK
-1404 RARAFAFGKIGQYE
+1404 RARSFALDKIERYE

-1527 HPVPGEEQE
+1527 HPVLKKEASAGKNVASGIVEPSAENEKNE
-1536 YWKDKF
+1536 PKEKRIEIKD
-1542 VNDNSETFKMLDDK
+1542 VNG
-1556 KISEST
+1556 KISE
-1562 KDGLVKQP
+1562 
-1570 DGIIFGKTKVP
+1570 INIEFGKTAIAK
-1581 EFAMITQNG
+1581 FAMVTQNG
-1590 LKAFSGMM
+1590 LKSYSDMAVASYEKTTDSYLLVSEDKSQQVRVQSSTM
-1598 VTEHD
+1598 
-1603 TAANSWTLSNE
+1603 AALLSD
-1614 SGERIVLKDK
+1614 ERQ
-1624 ALKELTSKE
+1624 KE
-1633 SVERAKKFTENTSV
+1633 
-1647 IEKVLEAQY
+1647 IEKTNSQIEENKKIGRGTESLEVKKEMLEQGISVAQY
-1656 DDFFRQRENTAN
+1656 NDFFQTRENCAN
-1668 NFRHNLSVYCRK
+1668 NFRHNLSVMCRK
-1680 EANSPLEALKV
+1680 EANSPLDALKI
-1691 ANVLVKDMSTE
+1691 ANKIITQMSDSE
-1702 ERRKTKELLKAL
+1702 KLKTRDLLDLL
-1714 RKDGETVNEVI
+1714 RKDGQSRNEVLVDV
-1725 MRTYLEA
+1725 YNEA
-1732 VKETPLNEDH
+1732 VKATPLNEQY
-1742 LKRGRYDK
+1742 LLSQRYDK
-1750 IVARPM
+1750 IIARPM
-1756 YDMISARGAKIDDS
+1756 YDTVSGRGEKIDGN
-1770 FDLKI
+1770 FNLKV
-1775 GDVVNG
+1775 GDTVKMVFNVNKD
-1781 IAFNTD
+1781 IAFEGT
-1787 KTFGIGKDKIFQD
+1787 KLERRKPVFGNKELMFSE
-1800 CKIISAS
+1800 CKIISSS
-1807 KENNMVTLMDGNKSF
+1807 KEGNVVTLMDGNKSF